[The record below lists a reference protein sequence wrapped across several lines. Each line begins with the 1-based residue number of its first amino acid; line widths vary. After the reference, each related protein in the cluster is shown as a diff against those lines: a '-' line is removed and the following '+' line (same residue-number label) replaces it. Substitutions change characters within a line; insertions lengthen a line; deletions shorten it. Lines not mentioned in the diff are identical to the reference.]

1 MNSQLIYVSVRGQES
16 ISNNIYIRL
25 ITRDRKTRDKTIY
38 ISKLDF
44 IDSLKLEPEDAL
56 YNSTNAVLL
65 VSLNEIVQ

>member
-56 YNSTNAVLL
+56 YNSTKAVL
-65 VSLNEIVQ
+65 